1 MIMSNKENVLNLIA
15 ECLEV
20 PASELSYDTNM
31 DDVENW
37 DSMRN
42 VMILSILE
50 DEFDILIPEDD
61 IFDLTTIGSFVDEVD
76 KLLN

>member
-1 MIMSNKENVLNLIA
+1 MSNKEKVLNLIA

-20 PASELSYDTNM
+20 SASELSYDTNM

-42 VMILSILE
+42 VMILSRLE

>member
-1 MIMSNKENVLNLIA
+1 
-15 ECLEV
+15 
-20 PASELSYDTNM
+20 M

>member
-1 MIMSNKENVLNLIA
+1 MIMSNKEKVLNLIA

-50 DEFDILIPEDD
+50 DD